1 MFAVFAG
8 LAAGLIHVF
17 SGPDHLAA
25 VAPLATDRD
34 RAPWGAGFQ
43 WGLGHT
49 TGVIVIGLLL
59 ITLRS
64 ALPIDAIS
72 AYSER
77 LVGAVLLGVGLWG
90 VAQARSPRPHV
101 HATLRAS
108 FLMGT
113 LHGVAGSSHLFGI
126 LPALAMPTDAAA
138 LWYLGGFGAGAVLA
152 MTVFA
157 AFVGAVAIRAARR
170 GVNAYRG
177 MLYACSVSALLV
189 GGFWLVT

>member
-1 MFAVFAG
+1 
-8 LAAGLIHVF
+8 
-17 SGPDHLAA
+17 
-25 VAPLATDRD
+25 
-34 RAPWGAGFQ
+34 
-43 WGLGHT
+43 
-49 TGVIVIGLLL
+49 
-59 ITLRS
+59 
-64 ALPIDAIS
+64 
-72 AYSER
+72 
-77 LVGAVLLGVGLWG
+77 
-90 VAQARSPRPHV
+90 
-101 HATLRAS
+101 
-108 FLMGT
+108 MGT

-138 LWYLGGFGAGAVLA
+138 LWYLGGFGVGAVLA